1 MGPDL
6 TLDLQIQ
13 EVTISQDGQ
22 VRISYILFLETKE
35 YSGPI
40 GGGQS
45 FATDQDVLARAASLV
60 EDIKRSALLELG
72 LEKST
77 EEEPLDTLLDED
89 PL

>member
-6 TLDLQIQ
+6 SLDLQIQ
-13 EVTISQDGQ
+13 EVTITQDGQ

-45 FATDQDVLARAASLV
+45 LATDQDVLAKAAALV
-60 EDIKRSALLELG
+60 EDIKKSALLELG
-72 LEKST
+72 LEKSP